1 MVFLNKTINF
11 YLQTVKTSGSSES
24 SRLIRIIKILTYLF
38 HFNFSIEL
46 EISNTPALN
55 YIYSNFLY

>member
-11 YLQTVKTSGSSES
+11 YLQTVKTPGSSENR
-24 SRLIRIIKILTYLF
+24 RLIKILTYLV
-38 HFNFSIEL
+38 HFNFSIEP
-46 EISNTPALN
+46 EISNTHALN